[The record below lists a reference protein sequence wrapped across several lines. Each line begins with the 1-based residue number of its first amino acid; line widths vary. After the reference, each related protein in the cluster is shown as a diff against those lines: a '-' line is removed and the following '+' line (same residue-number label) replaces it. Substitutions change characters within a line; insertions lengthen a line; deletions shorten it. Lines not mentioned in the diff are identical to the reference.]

1 MEKDHLDR
9 LSNFYSS
16 ADAGVCFVEGK
27 SGASKTKFVEE
38 SLNTLKDKDDLL
50 VFRFKCFDATTL
62 DDIFLSFFEDLKKY
76 SKQKKTTARPL
87 KINRKKEGPRFF
99 D

>member
-1 MEKDHLDR
+1 MEKDYLDR

-27 SGASKTKFVEE
+27 SGASKTKFVDE

-76 SKQKKTTARPL
+76 SQQKKVSFT
-87 KINRKKEGPRFF
+87 KIETNSLSQRINH
-99 D
+99 